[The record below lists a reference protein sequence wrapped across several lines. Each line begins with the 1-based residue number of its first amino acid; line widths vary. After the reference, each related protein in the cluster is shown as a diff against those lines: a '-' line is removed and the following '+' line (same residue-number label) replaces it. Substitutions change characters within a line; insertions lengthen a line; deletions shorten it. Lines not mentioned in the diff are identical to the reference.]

1 MQDEIHMH
9 IVKTHTVF
17 VKRNLVLLVFLFA
30 ILFYQTSTAYPYN
43 TKSNSSGNPYSSRST
58 VDSYKNDNNLL
69 TLDNITNKVSF
80 TGEVNV
86 NNLPD
91 LSLSKPAVIA
101 DPNEQYLTRN
111 YTAYIN
117 AKKQAELVRPANTP
131 TTSVIE
137 IRHPSL
143 KSLLLN
149 SSNENKNKNNNSS
162 IVIDTHFEGLSQV
175 CCIPPDIQ
183 LAAGSKHVME
193 TVNSEAAIYTKTG
206 SPIKKF
212 GLEFLFNLPSRES
225 SDSHSITDPV
235 LLFDSTSNDT
245 QLNSHN
251 GQSNNS
257 TRWFISIS
265 DVTTHSIRIAVSKTG
280 DPTGVWRTYN
290 FPFESLPNNC
300 SDQPFIAVSD
310 DKLAIGV
317 NTWSN
322 NCDWSNNNDNNNTIS
337 SPKFRGV
344 QFVIADKSE
353 LLAEQELAHIKSMQS
368 APDTGYFSLR
378 PALNLSPTTALF
390 LVTSDDFKHDK
401 IQILTIDGQL
411 SNLHIS
417 KYSSGNIRI
426 TSISPDGIQPITF
439 SATNTNDNKSRQQ
452 ETLTTAKEQHPEYFV
467 HTGDARVQSPIWYK
481 GKLWL
486 ALNVGC
492 FIKGDTQ
499 TRSCIRI
506 IEFDTNTSKVLQ
518 DYNIGHIGASLY
530 YPALSIAKSGNNIG
544 IVFGYSSSNTYPSLL
559 VGSSLLKNN
568 NTVFNSFKYFQL
580 LKNGTTNS
588 LSTRYGD
595 YFSAVMDPS
604 QPNSI
609 WVAGQYYYTYSQS
622 SSALLW
628 STYIGK
634 INMESRSSQ

>member
-1 MQDEIHMH
+1 MLL
-9 IVKTHTVF
+9 
-17 VKRNLVLLVFLFA
+17 NLQGILVVLVILFA
-30 ILFYQTSTAYPYN
+30 TLFANFWFTAEAYPSYI
-43 TKSNSSGNPYSSRST
+43 KSNNIDDPNSSNSVIGFIDHN
-58 VDSYKNDNNLL
+58 NDNSL
-69 TLDNITNKVSF
+69 TLRNITKTVSF
-80 TGEVNV
+80 TDEVNV
-86 NNLPD
+86 NTLPNLT
-91 LSLSKPAVIA
+91 SSKPAVIT

-117 AKKQAELVRPANTP
+117 AKKQAELARPTSIPTAN
-131 TTSVIE
+131 VIG
-137 IRHPSL
+137 IQGAN
-143 KSLLLN
+143 KS
-149 SSNENKNKNNNSS
+149 SSTISN
-162 IVIDTHFEGLSQV
+162 TRFEGLSQV

-183 LAAGSKHVME
+183 LAVSSKYVME

-206 SPIKKF
+206 NLIKKF

-235 LLFDSTSNDT
+235 MLFDSGTNDT

-251 GQSNNS
+251 NSNNNDDNK
-257 TRWFISIS
+257 RWFASIS
-265 DVTTHSIRIAVSKTG
+265 DVTTHSIRIAVSKTS
-280 DPTGVWRTYN
+280 DPTGFWRTYN

-322 NCDWSNNNDNNNTIS
+322 NCDWSNNNENIIS
-337 SPKFRGV
+337 SPRFRGV
-344 QFVIADKSE
+344 QFVIADKND
-353 LLAEQELAHIKSMQS
+353 LLAEQQLAHIKSMQS
-368 APDTGYFSLR
+368 VPDTRYFSLR

-390 LVTSDDFKHDK
+390 LVTTDDFNHDK
-401 IQILTIDGQL
+401 AQILTIDGRL

-417 KYSSGNIRI
+417 KNISGDINI
-426 TSISPDGIQPITF
+426 TSISPDGIQPMTF
-439 SATNTNDNKSRQQ
+439 STINTNGNNDNSRQQ
-452 ETLTTAKEQHPEYFV
+452 EALSTVKEKHPEYFV

-492 FIKGDTQ
+492 FINGDTQ

-506 IEFDTNTSKVLQ
+506 IELDTNTSKVLL
-518 DYNIGHIGASLY
+518 DFNIGHIGASLY
-530 YPALSIAKSGNNIG
+530 YPALSIDKSGNNLGVI
-544 IVFGYSSSNTYPSLL
+544 FGYSSSNTYPSLL
-559 VGSSLLKNN
+559 IGSALVKN
-568 NTVFNSFKYFQL
+568 NTVLNSLKYFQF
-580 LKNGTTNS
+580 LKNGTANS

-604 QPNSI
+604 ESNSI
-609 WVAGQYYYTYSQS
+609 WIAGQYYYYSPS
-622 SSALLW
+622 SYALLW

-634 INMESRSSQ
+634 INTESSRGSQYDTFLAHGSN